1 MIETVK
7 DALLADLRARYGEL
21 VGDPTLDITLIVPP
35 TFNRETRAP
44 QIILTDF
51 STPRTFIS
59 AVGQTYMNEDRAG
72 GTIDEL
78 NDPPRHDLHFAVTAA
93 ARSSRAAERMAE
105 ALAIY
110 FDQHPPTLDVA
121 FDVGGVEQPFR
132 FPKRMVSEFRDATV
146 PNGGGLFWQEG
157 RAAIMAV
164 PIYDG
169 QITQRNLAKTVTI
182 GVEEQE
188 SGAELVSATV
198 EATE

>member
-1 MIETVK
+1 MTQAAGMIETVK

-93 ARSSRAAERMAE
+93 ARSSGTRFSSSGASGSAPAASAARTFATRPRATA
-105 ALAIY
+105 
-110 FDQHPPTLDVA
+110 
-121 FDVGGVEQPFR
+121 
-132 FPKRMVSEFRDATV
+132 SN
-146 PNGGGLFWQEG
+146 NG
-157 RAAIMAV
+157 
-164 PIYDG
+164 
-169 QITQRNLAKTVTI
+169 
-182 GVEEQE
+182 E
-188 SGAELVSATV
+188 SGMAAALPIAPTPARPRV
-198 EATE
+198 